1 MIITNSNDNDN
12 DMIVLEYDD
21 EFCSFDDVRTYD
33 DLVVVI
39 DFSSKVV
46 QEYSMTGLIILL

>member
-1 MIITNSNDNDN
+1 MIITDSNDNDN
-12 DMIVLEYDD
+12 DILVLEYDD

-46 QEYSMTGLIILL
+46 QDYSMTGLIILL

>member
-1 MIITNSNDNDN
+1 MIITDSNDNDN